1 MNSSGE
7 KLDSCAFL
15 KDTFDIYQSS
25 PFISN
30 TNLALPEF
38 ADIIFFDTSNFC
50 NVSAEPLTVTMDCV
64 NADELKNALICFDSS
79 TEPLSF
85 VLKLRLYSI
94 LFPKSIDSEV

>member
-38 ADIIFFDTSNFC
+38 ADIIFFDNDSVI
-50 NVSAEPLTVTMDCV
+50 VSGLENIDC
-64 NADELKNALICFDSS
+64 LIDDYRSYFFDGM
-79 TEPLSF
+79 
-85 VLKLRLYSI
+85 I
-94 LFPKSIDSEV
+94 IN